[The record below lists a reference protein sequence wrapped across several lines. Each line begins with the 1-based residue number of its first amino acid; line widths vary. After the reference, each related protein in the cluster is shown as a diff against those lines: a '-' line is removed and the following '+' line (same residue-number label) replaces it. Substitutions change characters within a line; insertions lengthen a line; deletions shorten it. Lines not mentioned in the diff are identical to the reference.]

1 MSKLDR
7 RGFLSASGATLIA
20 SSAAGLTPAQAAAEP
35 SSIVKVA
42 GGRVSGHASKVPGV
56 TAWLG
61 IPFAAPPIGPLRWRP
76 PAPVKPWQGVR
87 AGDRFGDSP
96 CAMPQSFDD
105 PAHQGP
111 TMSEDCLT
119 LNVWAPQRAAKPLG
133 KALRPVMVW
142 IYGGAYVAGTTDDP
156 RYDGAAM
163 AADDVVFVSINYR
176 VGILGFFA
184 HPELAAESPEGV
196 SGNYALLD
204 QIAALRWV
212 RDNIAAF
219 GGDPDNV
226 TILGQSAGAF
236 SVAYH
241 LVLPQSRGLFHRAIA
256 QSGAPM
262 GQINGLS
269 MIADLAQMQQA
280 GQAFGEKLGAPRL
293 ADLRKLNP
301 MALVRAY
308 DGSWNF
314 QPALDGH
321 VIPAHPFA
329 MIRAGNHARV
339 PLLAGYNAEEGAIF
353 APMGGGTV
361 AGLNAA
367 LDETFGPLGP
377 KAREVYPAQTPQ
389 EAATRGAEVF
399 GDLIFN
405 WNTAALASAMVL
417 YGSDP
422 AYLYH
427 FTYAGMPRRGKDQ
440 RPCAFHGAEI
450 GLVLRTL
457 GARGEPV
464 SDEQR
469 AISAMLSG
477 YWLDFARTGNPNGG
491 KRPTWPRFQ
500 PGSPS
505 VFHLEGLQARAGDIP
520 FARRM
525 ALIGEAWDN
534 PVLQA

>member
-1 MSKLDR
+1 MSTLDR
-7 RGFLSASGATLIA
+7 RSFLSAGGAALAATAA
-20 SSAAGLTPAQAAAEP
+20 SAHTPTRRP
-35 SSIVKVA
+35 SVVTVTGGKVA
-42 GGRVSGHASKVPGV
+42 GRATAVPGV

-61 IPFAAPPIGPLRWRP
+61 IPYAAPPVGPMRWRP
-76 PAPVKPWQGVR
+76 PGPVQPWRGVR
-87 AGDRFGDSP
+87 PGDRFGASP
-96 CAMPQSFDD
+96 CAMPQSFD
-105 PAHQGP
+105 GP
-111 TMSEDCLT
+111 DQRVPGMSEDCLT
-119 LNVWAPQRAAKPLG
+119 LNVWAPPRADKP
-133 KALRPVMVW
+133 RPVMVW
-142 IYGGAYVAGTTDDP
+142 IYGGAYVSGTTDDP

-163 AADDVVFVSINYR
+163 AGQDVIFVSINYR

-184 HPELAAESPEGV
+184 HPELASESPDGV

-212 RDNIAAF
+212 KENIAAF
-219 GGDPDNV
+219 GGDPGNV

-262 GQINGLS
+262 GQVNGLS
-269 MIADLAQMQQA
+269 MIADLAPMEQA
-280 GQAFGEKLGAPRL
+280 GLAFGAKVGAPRL
-293 ADLRKLNP
+293 ADLRKMDA

-329 MIRAGNHARV
+329 MIRDGNHARV
-339 PLLAGYNAEEGAIF
+339 PLLAGYNADEGAIF

-361 AGLNAA
+361 AGLDAA
-367 LDETFGPLGP
+367 LTETFGPLAA
-377 KAREVYPAQTPQ
+377 KARAVYPAQTAQ
-389 EAATRGAEVF
+389 EAAARGAEVF

-405 WNTAALASAMVL
+405 WNTAALASAMARF
-417 YGSDP
+417 GSDP

-427 FTYAGMPRRGKDQ
+427 FTYDGMPRLGNGTR
-440 RPCAFHGAEI
+440 RCAFHGAEI

-464 SDEQR
+464 SAEQR

-477 YWLDFARTGNPNGG
+477 YWLDFARQGDPNGG
-491 KRPTWPRFQ
+491 GRPAWPRFV
-500 PGSPS
+500 PGTPS
-505 VFHLEGLQARAGDIP
+505 VFHLEGLQPRAGEIP

-525 ALIGEAWDN
+525 ALIGEAWAN
-534 PVLQA
+534 PILQA